1 MKTIYECSHS
11 KAMKRLSI
19 AGILIITGAIVY
31 EIWCVQQGMDLWI
44 GITVTLILLAALVSV
59 FMLHPQYIIAD
70 DEGIGIHTLI
80 RTRRIPYSDIE
91 RIERAG
97 ENFMR
102 WDNTIRLFGIGGM
115 FGNIGWFR
123 SSETG
128 TYQAYVTDR
137 TKAFIIYR
145 KSGKPIAISVSEPDE
160 FMPYYLKG
168 GGVPMKRETPRRER
182 S

>member
-11 KAMKRLSI
+11 KAMKRLTVV
-19 AGILIITGAIVY
+19 GILIIIAAIIY
-31 EIWCVQQGMDLWI
+31 EIWCVQRGMDLWI

-91 RIERAG
+91 RIERADDR
-97 ENFMR
+97 FMR

-137 TKAFIIYR
+137 TKAFIIYH

>member
-70 DEGIGIHTLI
+70 DEGIGIHTLV
-80 RTRRIPYSDIE
+80 RTRKIPYSDIE

-102 WDNTIRLFGIGGM
+102 WDNTVRLFGIGGM

>member
-102 WDNTIRLFGIGGM
+102 WDNTIRLFGVGGM
-115 FGNIGWFR
+115 LGNIGWFR

>member
-80 RTRRIPYSDIE
+80 RTRKIPYSDIE

-145 KSGKPIAISVSEPDE
+145 KSGKPVAISVSEPDE

>member
-11 KAMKRLSI
+11 KAMKRLTVV
-19 AGILIITGAIVY
+19 GVLIIIAAIVY

-44 GITVTLILLAALVSV
+44 GITVTLILLATLLSV
-59 FMLHPQYIIAD
+59 FMIHPQYIIAD
-70 DEGIGIHTLI
+70 DEGIGIHTLV

-91 RIERAG
+91 RIERADDH
-97 ENFMR
+97 FMR
-102 WDNTIRLFGIGGM
+102 WDNTVRLFGVGGM
-115 FGNIGWFR
+115 LGNIGWFR

-168 GGVPMKRETPRRER
+168 GNQ
-182 S
+182 

>member
-11 KAMKRLSI
+11 KGMKALTV
-19 AGILIITGAIVY
+19 AGILIIIGAIIL
-31 EIWCVQQGMDLWI
+31 EIWSVQQGMDLWI

-91 RIERAG
+91 RIERADDR
-97 ENFMR
+97 FMR

-123 SSETG
+123 SSEMG

-137 TKAFIIYR
+137 TKAFIIIR
-145 KSGKPIAISVSEPDE
+145 HNAQPIAISVSEPDE
-160 FMPYYLKG
+160 FMPYFLKG
-168 GGVPMKRETPRRER
+168 GK
-182 S
+182 

>member
-80 RTRRIPYSDIE
+80 RTRKIPYSDIE

-128 TYQAYVTDR
+128 TYLAYVTDS

-145 KSGKPIAISVSEPDE
+145 KNGKPVAISVSEPDE
-160 FMPYYLKG
+160 FMPYFLKG
-168 GGVPMKRETPRRER
+168 GGVPMKRETPRWER
-182 S
+182 K

>member
-80 RTRRIPYSDIE
+80 RTRKIPYSDIE

-168 GGVPMKRETPRRER
+168 GNQ
-182 S
+182 

>member
-11 KAMKRLSI
+11 KAMKRLTVV
-19 AGILIITGAIVY
+19 GILIIIAAIVY

-44 GITVTLILLAALVSV
+44 GITVTLILLATLLSV
-59 FMLHPQYIIAD
+59 FMIHPQYIIAD
-70 DEGIGIHTLI
+70 DEGIGIHTLV

-91 RIERAG
+91 RIERADDR
-97 ENFMR
+97 FMR
-102 WDNTIRLFGIGGM
+102 WDNTVRLFGVGGM
-115 FGNIGWFR
+115 LGNIGWFR

-168 GGVPMKRETPRRER
+168 GNQ
-182 S
+182 

>member
-11 KAMKRLSI
+11 KAMKRLTV
-19 AGILIITGAIVY
+19 AGILIIIAAIVY

-44 GITVTLILLAALVSV
+44 GITVTLILLATLLSV
-59 FMLHPQYIIAD
+59 FMIHPQYIIAD
-70 DEGIGIHTLI
+70 DEGIGIHTLV

-91 RIERAG
+91 RIERADDC
-97 ENFMR
+97 FMR
-102 WDNTIRLFGIGGM
+102 WDNTVRLFGVGGM
-115 FGNIGWFR
+115 LGNIGWFR

-168 GGVPMKRETPRRER
+168 GNQ
-182 S
+182 

>member
-44 GITVTLILLAALVSV
+44 GITVTLILLAALISV
-59 FMLHPQYIIAD
+59 FLCYPQYIIAT
-70 DEGIGIHTLI
+70 DEGIGIHTVM
-80 RTRRIPYSDIE
+80 RTRMIPYSDIE
-91 RIERAG
+91 RIERATDD
-97 ENFMR
+97 FMR

-115 FGNIGWFR
+115 MGNIGLFR
-123 SSETG
+123 SPKIG
-128 TYQAYVTDR
+128 TYQAYITDR

-160 FMPYYLKG
+160 FMPYFLKG
-168 GGVPMKRETPRRER
+168 GK
-182 S
+182 

>member
-70 DEGIGIHTLI
+70 DEGIGIHTLV
-80 RTRRIPYSDIE
+80 RTRKIPYSDIE

-168 GGVPMKRETPRRER
+168 GNQ
-182 S
+182 